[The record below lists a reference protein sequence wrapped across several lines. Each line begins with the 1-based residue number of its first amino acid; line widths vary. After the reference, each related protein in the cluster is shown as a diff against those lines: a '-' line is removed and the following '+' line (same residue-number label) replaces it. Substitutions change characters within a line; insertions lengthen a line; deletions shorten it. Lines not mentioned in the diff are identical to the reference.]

1 MVNFGSEME
10 PLMDKSMPL
19 TNARPTNEEV
29 EEPKSKRQKLTP
41 AVSTSELPGKKSGSQ
56 KRKDKAD

>member
-1 MVNFGSEME
+1 
-10 PLMDKSMPL
+10 MDKSMPL

-29 EEPKSKRQKLTP
+29 EEPKSKRQKFTP